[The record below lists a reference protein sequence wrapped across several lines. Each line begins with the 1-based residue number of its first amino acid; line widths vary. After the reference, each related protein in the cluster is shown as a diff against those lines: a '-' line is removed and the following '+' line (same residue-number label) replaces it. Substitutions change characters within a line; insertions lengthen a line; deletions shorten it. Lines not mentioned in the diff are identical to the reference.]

1 MEKNKQE
8 WIKMKFWTV
17 SAVLGMCLTCFTVL
31 YFFYFSKAH
40 EESRLLN
47 IVNYGRYNVLCIHV
61 IMRCQ
66 NVNA

>member
-40 EESRLLN
+40 EESRAFE
-47 IVNYGRYNVLCIHV
+47 YSKLCEGTMFCV
-61 IMRCQ
+61 YTL
-66 NVNA
+66 